1 GAHPAPDL
9 REHRHG
15 YSADDRD
22 RSHPRPNSSLS
33 CRVSSM
39 RRAQSSSPQSGVG
52 HLRRRGPCPAC
63 LHPRTLGARDAG
75 GRLEVGGGA
84 AASRLVGGGWGTGQP
99 CIVCEQLIAPSEI
112 ASGSFQEDGSRVWT
126 HLSCLRIWQ
135 AETAAH
141 ERRQIAKERR
151 VHGELCAL
159 VRRGFADGPIKVLP
173 HNRRRLDQGLVGSC
187 SVCQQPVSP
196 DETAYEVTGGVQQ
209 PPAYAHPTC
218 HRVWWIESMARRKM
232 QS

>member
-1 GAHPAPDL
+1 MATLLVIETA
-9 REHRHG
+9 
-15 YSADDRD
+15 
-22 RSHPRPNSSLS
+22 
-33 CRVSSM
+33 
-39 RRAQSSSPQSGVG
+39 
-52 HLRRRGPCPAC
+52 
-63 LHPRTLGARDAG
+63 RTLAQTRRCLAESHRCVALSRRLLNPAWGISGAADLVPHASIRE
-75 GRLEVGGGA
+75 RLERGTLA
-84 AASRLVGGGWGTGQP
+84 AASSLVGGGWGTGQP

-112 ASGSFQEDGSRVWT
+112 ASGSLQEDGSRVWT

-159 VRRGFADGPIKVLP
+159 VRRGLANGTIEVLP
-173 HNRRRLDQGLVGSC
+173 HNQSRLDQGLVGSC
-187 SVCQQPVSP
+187 SVCQQPISP
-196 DETAYEVTGGVQQ
+196 DQIAYEVTGGVQQ

-218 HRVWWIESMARRKM
+218 HRVWWIESMARRKT